1 LSYEESYYVEDQ
13 IICGSDLKPWI
24 ELTCVGMVQVI
35 CSRYNGNEDN
45 TFDGRAPNAV
55 TNSKVFKFFDILNL
69 SLGKAI
75 L

>member
-1 LSYEESYYVEDQ
+1 MNSCVE
-13 IICGSDLKPWI
+13 
-24 ELTCVGMVQVI
+24 MVQVT

-45 TFDGRAPNAV
+45 TFDGGAPNYKKDVV
-55 TNSKVFKFFDILNL
+55 TNLKVFKFFDILNL